1 MRTGFSAGNFQTELW
16 VTSGHSSEVE
26 RKVFCT
32 EERASAKWLRKDA
45 LVCKDRKKVKILELS
60 EWRGTQ
66 LRVEKQTSL
75 LGLYA
80 GTGMVWSAVRRSWW
94 KLKVLGTALVSSRT
108 ILFDLYMNLL

>member
-16 VTSGHSSEVE
+16 VTCGHLQKL

-32 EERASAKWLRKDA
+32 EERASAKSLRKDA
-45 LVCKDRKKVKILELS
+45 PVCKDRKKVKMLELS

-75 LGLYA
+75 LGLCP
-80 GTGMVWSAVRRSWW
+80 GTGNVQSAVWRSWW
-94 KLKVLGTALVSSRT
+94 KLMVLETALVSSHT